1 MTNAVAR
8 MQRSTIREDDCGIR
22 LINSRCDINDALIPR
37 DRRDLTERLSV
48 LLIPDMAG
56 YAGV

>member
-1 MTNAVAR
+1 